1 LDRRLLEHLDLEV
14 IDDEQYRVDTEHLDM
29 VVIGVVVH
37 GEDWFDDDVATE
49 AFGEP
54 LDGVRRGIEENMGV
68 EDEVK
73 T

>member
-1 LDRRLLEHLDLEV
+1 MLEHLDLEV

-37 GEDWFDDDVATE
+37 GEDWFDDDVVTE

>member
-1 LDRRLLEHLDLEV
+1 MD
-14 IDDEQYRVDTEHLDM
+14 
-29 VVIGVVVH
+29 VIGVVVH
-37 GEDWFDDDVATE
+37 GEDWFDEDVVTE